1 MSHDTVT
8 TPLASDDGMPYLQT
22 PVMFMLCSLF
32 VLIMFYYVTIMQHL
46 L

>member
-1 MSHDTVT
+1 
-8 TPLASDDGMPYLQT
+8 
-22 PVMFMLCSLF
+22 MFMLCSLF